1 MHKDIVVIGTSSGG
15 IEALRILVGQLP
27 GDLAASIFVVM
38 HTAADS
44 PGYLAS
50 ILDRAGPLSA
60 TSVEELADIKPGHIY
75 VAAPDRH
82 LLIEDGIARATRGP
96 KENRFRP
103 AIDPLFRSAAQSY
116 GARVIGIILTGA
128 LDDGTAGLAAIK
140 QLGGTAVVQDPVD
153 AAYPSMPRSALAR
166 VRVDHCLPLAGIAP
180 LIAQLTRE
188 PVDEKEGY
196 KVPEQIKVE
205 VAIASEM
212 SPFDSGVL
220 KLGNPSM
227 YACPECHGVLMEIK
241 SENGTRFRC
250 HTGHAYSMR
259 SLMADI
265 EERIDESLWN
275 AIRAIEEQVLLMRQL
290 AEHAHEKHSP
300 DAAEQLLDWA
310 SSSKQRAELIRQA
323 VLQSNYHKDPEI
335 S

>member
-38 HTAADS
+38 HTAPDS
-44 PGYLAS
+44 PGYLAT
-50 ILDRAGPLSA
+50 ILDRAGPLPA
-60 TSVEELADIKPGHIY
+60 TCVEELARTEPGRIY

-82 LLIEDGIARATRGP
+82 LLVEDGIARATRGP

-103 AIDPLFRSAAQSY
+103 AIDPLFRSAALAY
-116 GARVIGIILTGA
+116 GTRVIGVILTGA
-128 LDDGTAGLAAIK
+128 LDDGTAGLSAVK

-153 AAYPSMPRSALAR
+153 ALYPSMPRSALAR
-166 VRVDHCLPLAGIAP
+166 VRVDHCMPLVEIAP
-180 LIAQLTRE
+180 LIVQLTRE
-188 PVDEKEGY
+188 LADEKGAY
-196 KVPEQIKVE
+196 KVPEQINTE
-205 VAIASEM
+205 VAIASEA
-212 SPFDSGVL
+212 SPFDVGVL
-220 KLGNPSM
+220 ELGNPSM

-241 SENGTRFRC
+241 SESGTRFRC

-275 AIRAIEEQVLLMRQL
+275 AIRAIEEQVLLVRQL
-290 AEHAHEKHSP
+290 AEHALEKHSA

-323 VLQSNYHKDPEI
+323 VLQSNNHKAREI